1 MIGWVVESLLATSL
15 LMLLVLA
22 VRGGVRRSF
31 GSTVT
36 YALWALPALRLVM
49 PPLPGGWQVGA
60 FAAPLLTASPQPDRF
75 AEQVVALQAPIAVGQ
90 PVMMAQAMSLPQ
102 RVADLPAMPTAIA
115 AAGFN
120 WLVLIGALWAIG
132 ALVFLCYHAITYRRF
147 CQGIKDKTRRRQLI
161 ENQRIELIESD
172 AASGPLAFGIWRKV
186 VAFPSDFAE
195 RYDSDERDLALAH
208 ELAHH
213 ARGDLVANW
222 VALVVLGL
230 HWFNPIAWRAFRAFR
245 ADQEMACDAR
255 VLAGK
260 HASSVH
266 AYGRAIVKS
275 AHGGAVSAACHLH
288 TINDLKGRLKMLS
301 TTQKS
306 RTRILA
312 GAAGVFALTITALG
326 MTASG
331 TQAAERL
338 RGDVGR
344 SIGVDLAKLADAPR
358 APIAPLAPLA
368 PLSPMPA
375 QAPAAV
381 DLPPS
386 DAAKPPVPPAPPAAP
401 ADRSD
406 PVVVIAPAGK
416 DTAEDHNI
424 IMYKVDARSRRGDK
438 GHLNDRQVFVFK
450 GEDGKTD
457 LRRTI
462 IIRDKNGKVTTE
474 TIEGIKDRAPTVS
487 EGKCPDDK
495 ADGAGFVINEV
506 KDGKRI
512 IIMCRSRIDKMV
524 ADSVAASSAARLAMI
539 DGMIDS
545 KAIERRAYRA
555 ALDGL
560 GAARAK
566 MAAKG
571 SSGAE
576 ALKAIDQ
583 AIAEVESDLA
593 KLK

>member
-1 MIGWVVESLLATSL
+1 
-15 LMLLVLA
+15 
-22 VRGGVRRSF
+22 
-31 GSTVT
+31 
-36 YALWALPALRLVM
+36 
-49 PPLPGGWQVGA
+49 
-60 FAAPLLTASPQPDRF
+60 
-75 AEQVVALQAPIAVGQ
+75 
-90 PVMMAQAMSLPQ
+90 
-102 RVADLPAMPTAIA
+102 
-115 AAGFN
+115 
-120 WLVLIGALWAIG
+120 
-132 ALVFLCYHAITYRRF
+132 
-147 CQGIKDKTRRRQLI
+147 
-161 ENQRIELIESD
+161 
-172 AASGPLAFGIWRKV
+172 
-186 VAFPSDFAE
+186 
-195 RYDSDERDLALAH
+195 
-208 ELAHH
+208 
-213 ARGDLVANW
+213 
-222 VALVVLGL
+222 
-230 HWFNPIAWRAFRAFR
+230 
-245 ADQEMACDAR
+245 
-255 VLAGK
+255 
-260 HASSVH
+260 
-266 AYGRAIVKS
+266 
-275 AHGGAVSAACHLH
+275 
-288 TINDLKGRLKMLS
+288 MLS

-312 GAAGVFALTITALG
+312 GAASVFALTITALG

-344 SIGVDLAKLADAPR
+344 SIGVDLVKLADAPR
-358 APIAPLAPLA
+358 APLAPLA

-386 DAAKPPVPPAPPAAP
+386 DAAKPPVPPAAP

-406 PVVVIAPAGK
+406 PVVVIAPVGK
-416 DTAEDHNI
+416 DAAEDHNI
-424 IMYKVDARSRRGDK
+424 IMYKVDARSRRGGK

-457 LRRTI
+457 VPRTI
-462 IIRDKNGKVTTE
+462 IIRDKNGKVITE

-512 IIMCRSRIDKMV
+512 IIMCRSRIDKVV
-524 ADSVAASSAARLAMI
+524 ADSLAASSAASSAARLAMI

-545 KAIERRAYRA
+545 KAIERRAYQA

-566 MAAKG
+566 MTAKG